1 MKTKAGILLII
12 LLSGL
17 AVVFFLI
24 SHQYRPP
31 IAKIGSAAPDIELI
45 DMNRNKIELSD
56 MRGSVVFVNFW
67 ATWCESCVNEM
78 PSIEALFGQMSG
90 NKKFRLV
97 TILFRD
103 DESRALSYMKGN
115 GYNFPVFLNPD
126 GSAARKFGITGVP
139 ETFIIDKKGILRD
152 KVIGPA
158 EWDSPNVVEAL
169 GNLINEE

>member
-31 IAKIGSAAPDIELI
+31 IAKIGSAAPDVELI

-56 MRGSVVFVNFW
+56 MKGSVVFVNFW

-78 PSIEALFGQMSG
+78 PSIEALFSQMSG

-103 DESRALSYMKGN
+103 DESRALSYMNAN
-115 GYNFPVFLNPD
+115 G
-126 GSAARKFGITGVP
+126 
-139 ETFIIDKKGILRD
+139 
-152 KVIGPA
+152 
-158 EWDSPNVVEAL
+158 
-169 GNLINEE
+169 

>member
-17 AVVFFLI
+17 AVVFFLV
-24 SHQYRPP
+24 SHRDRPP
-31 IAKIGSAAPDIELI
+31 IAKIGSAAPDVELI

-56 MRGSVVFVNFW
+56 MKGSVVFVNFW

-78 PSIEALFGQMSG
+78 PSIEALFSQMSG

-103 DESRALSYMKGN
+103 DEFRALGYMKGN

-169 GNLINEE
+169 GTLINEE

>member
-31 IAKIGSAAPDIELI
+31 IAKIGSAAPDVELI
-45 DMNRNKIELSD
+45 DMNRNKIELSN

-78 PSIEALFGQMSG
+78 PSIEALFSQMSG

-103 DESRALSYMKGN
+103 DESRALSYMNAN

-126 GSAARKFGITGVP
+126 GSAAKKFGITGVP

>member
-1 MKTKAGILLII
+1 
-12 LLSGL
+12 
-17 AVVFFLI
+17 
-24 SHQYRPP
+24 
-31 IAKIGSAAPDIELI
+31 
-45 DMNRNKIELSD
+45 MNRNKIELSD

-67 ATWCESCVNEM
+67 ATWCESCVDEM

-126 GSAARKFGITGVP
+126 GSAAKKFGITGVP

-158 EWDSPNVVEAL
+158 EWDSPGVVKAL